1 MVAITNATLIRAA
14 AVPLQKKLGLN
25 AVLLAFMLCS
35 FAATFFNAVYG
46 ECLRK
51 YAVHLLEVI
60 SIYTSIHAGFPRRER
75 CNHRKVQATMQSSN
89 HAIKQPNPNQ
99 PNPNN

>member
-1 MVAITNATLIRAA
+1 MLCGISHPPERIMVAITNATLIRAA

-46 ECLRK
+46 
-51 YAVHLLEVI
+51 
-60 SIYTSIHAGFPRRER
+60 
-75 CNHRKVQATMQSSN
+75 
-89 HAIKQPNPNQ
+89 
-99 PNPNN
+99 